1 MLHAIASIDD
11 AARRLEQTGYLPSQQ
26 ISTVAF
32 LVDRLEKP
40 VLVEG
45 PAGVGKTE
53 LARALAAATGREL
66 VRLQC
71 YEGLDETKALYE
83 WEYAKQL
90 LYTQLLKDK
99 IGELLVGAQTLEAA
113 ADRVAS
119 SDAVFFSQRFLLPRP
134 VLKALLNDKP
144 SLLLVDEIDKADPEF
159 EAFLLEV
166 LADYAVT
173 VPELGTLKAKHVPR
187 VVLTSNN
194 ARELSDALKRRCLHL
209 YIDYPTRD
217 RELKILRTRL
227 PQVTE
232 RLAGAVVDA
241 VNKLRKMELKK
252 SPSIAETI
260 DWAQALVLLN
270 ADSLSAELVA
280 STLNLVLKHETDVE
294 KAKAQLPQL
303 VGG

>member
-1 MLHAIASIDD
+1 MSHGFASIDD
-11 AARRLEQTGYLPSQQ
+11 AARRLEQTGYLPSTQ
-26 ISTVAF
+26 ISTVSF
-32 LVDRLEKP
+32 LADRLEKP

-71 YEGLDETKALYE
+71 YEGLDEAKALYE

-99 IGELLVGAQTLEAA
+99 IGELLVGAKTLTEA

-134 VLKALLNDKP
+134 VLKALMSEKP
-144 SLLLVDEIDKADPEF
+144 ALLLIDEIDKADPEF

-166 LADYAVT
+166 LSDFAVT

-209 YIDYPTRD
+209 YIDYPTRE
-217 RELKILRTRL
+217 RELKILRARL
-227 PQVTE
+227 PQVSE
-232 RLAGAVVDA
+232 QLAAAVVEA
-241 VNKLRKMELKK
+241 VSKLRKMELKK
-252 SPSIAETI
+252 SPSIAEAI
-260 DWAQALVLLN
+260 DWAQALALLN

-280 STLNLVLKHETDVE
+280 ATLNLVLKHESDVE